1 MHKVIITNLSSETV
15 MQDTSMRERWGGG
28 GAKILKYFK
37 IYWLLHQCVNFI
49 VNLSFSEVGL

>member
-1 MHKVIITNLSSETV
+1 ML
-15 MQDTSMRERWGGG
+15 DTSRRELGGGGG
-28 GAKILKYFK
+28 GARILKYFK